1 MKIHKYTTGFG
12 AFLLCILLFTSCD
25 LFKSVPQEEKVY
37 DEVPGEIRGGK
48 VYNPETKQDEEVTNI
63 PTKADTI
70 DWRTNSPADAPPIRS
85 DKPAN
90 NGTGSVEKPDNK
102 NNGNQTDPP
111 NTDPTR
117 PTGTG
122 YTVPTTMKS
131 TYEVVMMLP
140 FVTSRFSPVDNSIY
154 NKSEWALQ
162 YYGGAKIALEK
173 LRAENINLN
182 INVLDTEGDE
192 QKVKREIETNPAVAA
207 ADVIIGPYRSINVR
221 AVAEYAKS
229 RNIPVVSPYS
239 ASSNIT
245 MDNAQLIQVRPTLQ
259 THIDAITE
267 HALKNHRPE
276 DIVLIVR
283 DKPEETARLKLFQK
297 AQQNIVRNDSVAS
310 FREFVIDDTG
320 NFDNI
325 NIRQYMPANRN
336 TVFIIPTWAN
346 EVFVNSILRQIEIAR
361 ASYQKITVYGMPQWM
376 EFANTDY
383 DYYEKLNV
391 FVTSSYFV
399 NKYTDLARSF
409 RQTFYN
415 RYGVRAEEAAYLGHD
430 VTLYFG
436 RQIHKGG
443 TQFQQI
449 LPDNPATMM
458 HTEFRFEPIFDT
470 KNAAG
475 SDANAVI
482 ERFENRYVHLLKF
495 TDYQWRK
502 TE

>member
-1 MKIHKYTTGFG
+1 MLCCL
-12 AFLLCILLFTSCD
+12 FLFSSCD
-25 LFKSVPQEEKVY
+25 MFKSVPKEEKVY
-37 DEVPGEIRGGK
+37 DEAPGEIRGGK
-48 VYNPETKQDEEVTNI
+48 VYNPTTQQEEDVADI
-63 PTKADTI
+63 PTDPDTI
-70 DWRTNSPADAPPIRS
+70 DWRRNTEVPPIRS
-85 DKPAN
+85 DRNDTQTGN
-90 NGTGSVEKPDNK
+90 ND
-102 NNGNQTDPP
+102 GNETPINPNP
-111 NTDPTR
+111 NTGETTPDR

-140 FVTSRFSPVDNSIY
+140 FVTSRFSPVDNTIY
-154 NKSEWALQ
+154 SKSEWALQ

-182 INVLDTEGDE
+182 IKVIDTEGDAE
-192 QKVKREIETNPAVAA
+192 KVKREIRENPVVAA

-245 MDNAQLIQVRPTLQ
+245 MDNAQMVQVRPTLQ

-267 HALKNHRPE
+267 HALKNHRAE
-276 DIVLIVR
+276 DIVLVVR
-283 DKPEETARLKLFQK
+283 DKPEELARLRLFQK
-297 AQQNIVRNDSVAS
+297 AQQQIVRNDSVAP
-310 FREFVIDDTG
+310 FREFVIDDEE
-320 NFDNI
+320 NYDNI
-325 NIRQYMPANRN
+325 PVRQYMSAGRN

-361 ASYQKITVYGMPQWM
+361 TQFQRVTVYGMPQWQ
-376 EFANTDY
+376 EYANTDY

-391 FVTSSYFV
+391 FVTSSFYVDKFSD
-399 NKYTDLARSF
+399 NSRNF
-409 RQTFYN
+409 RQTFYD
-415 RYGVRAEEAAYLGHD
+415 RHGVRAEEAAYLGHD

-449 LPDNPATMM
+449 LPENPATMM
-458 HTEFRFEPIFDT
+458 HTKFQFEPIFDT
-470 KNAAG
+470 NQALSAE
-475 SDANAVI
+475 NETVI
-482 ERFENRYVHLLKF
+482 ERFENRYVHLLRF
-495 TDYQWRK
+495 TDYQWK
-502 TE
+502 KVE